1 MKKLSI
7 VLIHNETS
15 DSYDIT
21 RNSIGQEYI
30 TVIHSQQVDSH
41 IKQVNFGIRQ
51 IEALNYLILRDVY
64 LMPETIDQ
72 LLHWMMRYRDVIV
85 SPLSNTS
92 HSKGYYFDTSQDD
105 LVYSSSLTINDAER
119 IIAFDPKTLELSKS
133 GCLISTNIIDPHC
146 FIMPHEAIE
155 QVGYFNE
162 KLTTEE
168 SFEQYVERSKG
179 IMQPMFATNAFV
191 FGLSSLYNGKKRE

>member
-1 MKKLSI
+1 MKKISI
-7 VLIHNETS
+7 ILIHNETS

-64 LMPETIDQ
+64 LLTGSID
-72 LLHWMMRYRDVIV
+72 LLLAWMMCYRDVII
-85 SPLSNTS
+85 SPLSNTT
-92 HSKGYYFDTSQDD
+92 HSKGYYFDTRQEDI
-105 LVYSSSLTINDAER
+105 VYNSHLTVNDAER
-119 IIAFDPKTLELSKS
+119 ITAFDPKSLELSKS
-133 GCLISTNIIDPHC
+133 GCLISTNIINPHC

-162 KLTTEE
+162 KLTAEE

-191 FGLSSLYNGKKRE
+191 FGLSSPYNGKKRE